1 MVLGSGLCRKSL
13 AVTAGKERIRHFIK
27 GCGGEVAP
35 DIYLLALQKLDLP
48 GDSCVSIEEPRDGLL
63 GAPTAGITTIV
74 TPSIDT
80 RDENFEEAELALNSL
95 ESLDFSAISS
105 LFG

>member
-80 RDENFEEAELALNSL
+80 RDENFEEALNSL